1 MKILHIVNISFVIPF
16 FLGKQLNYFVEKGY
30 EEHVICSNSEELY
43 KLSKQYNFY
52 CKAIEIERKIS
63 IIHDIKAVIKTI
75 KYIKKNKID
84 IVTGHTPKGGFIAML
99 ASFLAGVPIRIYF
112 RHGLVYE
119 TSKGI
124 KRALLKNIDRIA
136 SLLATKIVCVSPS
149 VYNKSISDKLNSEKK
164 QTILS
169 KGTCNGID
177 TERFNI
183 NLINKEISNDLKKQY
198 HINDN
203 DFIIGFTG
211 RLVRDK
217 GIIELVEAFW
227 KLRNKYTKM
236 KLLLVGMLEERDGLP
251 SDIVTKIE
259 KDESIIKTGYVDY
272 SIIEYYYSLMN
283 IFILPSYREGF
294 PTSVL
299 EASSMQIPIITTK
312 VTGCIDSIINNET
325 GIFVQHNAKDLADK
339 ILYLYNSNEKRKY
352 MGIKGREFVVKNF
365 NQGIIWKEIEN
376 LYIK

>member
-1 MKILHIVNISFVIPF
+1 MKILHVVNISFVIPF
-16 FLGKQLNYFVEKGY
+16 FLGKQLNHFVEKGY
-30 EEHVICSNSEELY
+30 EEHVICSDSEELS
-43 KLSKQYNFY
+43 KLSRQYNFY

-63 IIHDIKAVIKTI
+63 ISHDVKAVIKTI
-75 KYIKKNKID
+75 KYINKNKFD

-124 KRALLKNIDRIA
+124 KRVLLKNIDRIA

-177 TERFNI
+177 TERFSI
-183 NLINKEISNDLKKQY
+183 NSINKEISKELKKQY

-227 KLRNKYTKM
+227 KLRKKSTNI
-236 KLLLVGMLEERDGLP
+236 KLLLVGMLEERDALP
-251 SDIVTKIE
+251 SDIVAKI
-259 KDESIIKTGYVDY
+259 KNDDSIIKTGYVEY
-272 SIIEYYYSLMN
+272 SIIEYYYSIMD

-299 EASSMQIPIITTK
+299 EASSMQIPVITTK
-312 VTGCIDSIINNET
+312 VTGCIDSIINEET
-325 GIFVQHNAKDLADK
+325 GIFVQHNANDLADK
-339 ILYLYNSNEKRKY
+339 ILYLYNSDEKRKY
-352 MGIKGREFVVKNF
+352 MGKKGREFVVKNF
-365 NQGIIWKEIEN
+365 RQGIIWKEIEN

>member
-124 KRALLKNIDRIA
+124 KRVLLKNIDRIA

-183 NLINKEISNDLKKQY
+183 NLINKDISNDLKKRY

-251 SDIVTKIE
+251 TDIVTKIE